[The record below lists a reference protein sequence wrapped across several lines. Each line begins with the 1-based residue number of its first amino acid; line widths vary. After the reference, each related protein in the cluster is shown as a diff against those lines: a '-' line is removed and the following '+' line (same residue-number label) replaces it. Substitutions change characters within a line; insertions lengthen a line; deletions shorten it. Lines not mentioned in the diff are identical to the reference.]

1 MKLSRWLVVLFAIA
15 FLQNHSKGQEF
26 DEEFDHWPIDLRI
39 GGTIILHN
47 KMQDGGSIKRACLR
61 HMQKEKKPK
70 EDQKP
75 RATIL
80 TSHSVADFKSERTA
94 WLKEFDEASTVF
106 SFKDVTGKKFEKD
119 SAETG
124 VVLFVVNSTF
134 RSNSSQTA
142 NLAPILKKFI
152 NDGGVLVAD
161 AHGSKWLS
169 KQVVFGEDPV
179 PLVSQ
184 GLNLVPDSIV
194 ETDFEDVDDER
205 RIRSAV
211 AAYPRSVGIGI
222 RKNTCL
228 VLRGRKLSTFE
239 YGEASFMLAANAR
252 QPQRNHTIGAKKRKS
267 GRLDFENNL
276 VDLTEWRRDAIDRT
290 LPAFPPETPGDPV
303 VENGTLV
310 IVGGGGM
317 PENLMNELVEMA
329 GGKEANM
336 VYVPC
341 SERDSITG
349 PQRTVEYWK
358 KLGVKSATFIHTKD
372 RNKANSDK
380 EFLKPLENAT
390 GIWFGGGRQWNFS
403 DSYYGTRAHKLM
415 KDVLKRGGV
424 IGGSSA
430 GASIQAR
437 YLARATPIAN
447 YRIMAPGYER
457 GGLGF
462 ISGVAIDQHFSQRGR
477 QKDMT
482 QLMEH
487 HPQLLGIGID
497 ETTAIV
503 VKKSEARVVGKGKVH
518 FYDRRKPVYPDKP
531 DYVALA
537 KGSTYDL
544 KARKIL
550 WDGSKSTKKSE
561 EDSAPKKNDKDTNK
575 N

>member
-1 MKLSRWLVVLFAIA
+1 MVVLFAIA